1 MKKKTGRKHR
11 ETVEKII
18 HLILSTGDEE
28 LLFLQQEEFTKTA
41 GIAYEQLIEIF
52 KMEQGIDIAT
62 FITREICHR
71 AAFILD
77 RDPGIS
83 ISLLATHLGYENPVI
98 LEGAFLDYFLVTPE
112 RYRQLRHNGRF
123 YGHCSHGEFK

>member
-1 MKKKTGRKHR
+1 MKKKTGRQYRGK
-11 ETVEKII
+11 VEKII

-28 LLFLQQEEFTKTA
+28 LLFLGQEDFEKTA
-41 GIAYEQLIEIF
+41 DIPYEQLIKMF
-52 KMEQGIDIAT
+52 KMEQGMDIAT

-83 ISLLATHLGYENPVI
+83 IALLANHLGYENPDI

-112 RYRQLRHNGRF
+112 IYRQLRHNGRLC
-123 YGHCSHGEFK
+123 GHCGHGEFK